1 MRRHREKEYFP
12 APSWVTAA
20 AEAAELGMLVK
31 HVCSFSFFF
40 FFFGLKMLLGRYK
53 RHSETC
59 TVISVQFTECF
70 LNWTHSCK
78 QHADGKTEP
87 SVPHLTPKPS
97 TTHSLPLQG
106 WLNWPPT
113 PYSSFTPPP
122 FFFVFR
128 ATPATY
134 EGSQARGLIEAT
146 ATRLHHSH
154 SNARSKQ
161 RLWPTPQQCWILN
174 PLSEVRDRTRNFMVP
189 SLIHFPCTTMGTR
202 FAHFWTLCKFKL

>member
-1 MRRHREKEYFP
+1 MHK
-12 APSWVTAA
+12 
-20 AEAAELGMLVK
+20 
-31 HVCSFSFFF
+31 
-40 FFFGLKMLLGRYK
+40 
-53 RHSETC
+53 
-59 TVISVQFTECF
+59 VISVQFTECF

-78 QHADGKTEP
+78 QHPDGKTEP

-113 PYSSFTPPP
+113 PYSSFAPP

-134 EGSQARGLIEAT
+134 EGSQPRGLIEAT

-161 RLWPTPQQCWILN
+161 RLWPTPQHAGFLTHWARSGIEPATSWFLVWFIS
-174 PLSEVRDRTRNFMVP
+174 PAPRWEL
-189 SLIHFPCTTMGTR
+189 R